1 MSRKLSLSS
10 CDEWLYQFYLVFRSL
25 SRVLLQLV
33 NSAVVVGSG
42 VNNNNDFLCA
52 NILEDQ
58 AQWRDKTKGLSN
70 CVNVEQCVSR

>member
-1 MSRKLSLSS
+1 MNSSLTDYGKLI
-10 CDEWLYQFYLVFRSL
+10 
-25 SRVLLQLV
+25 LLQRLI
-33 NSAVVVGSG
+33 G
-42 VNNNNDFLCA
+42 VEKSPRSVQHIGFVHGLFDDDNNDFLCA

>member
-1 MSRKLSLSS
+1 MLTDCYVKSL
-10 CDEWLYQFYLVFRSL
+10 QKI
-25 SRVLLQLV
+25 
-33 NSAVVVGSG
+33 NPG
-42 VNNNNDFLCA
+42 NNNDFLCA